1 MALTPSRL
9 KQSETALLLAFL
21 LVGHATLSSVAWVP
35 EYIDRLGVSFA
46 TWGTILGF
54 STIGAI
60 IPLMF
65 ASRLIMRFGSRPIM
79 RIGLYVGMVLLMSL
93 AWSDNPMVW
102 ALLNMSFTFSMSF
115 AGNAVNTHAVAIQS
129 FVTKPIV
136 TRMHAGW
143 SIGAVTAAITGA
155 LSTVFLSLELFL
167 ILVAVITVIAFELIR
182 PRLLSPEEDGHEA
195 DRAIH
200 VKRKPWQIPGKLWI
214 LSAGLIAA
222 VYPEVAV
229 VDWAAVFA
237 RDVLGAELSLR
248 AAPFA
253 TFMVGMI
260 IGRLAMPWLA
270 ERIHPNTVALRG
282 SLLAAGAL
290 ILSVVFS
297 GPVAS
302 ASVLLGIMLT
312 AVLWLIIGLGL
323 AGVAPTYFAAAAHI
337 PGVSTAWALSRM
349 QLINQLA
356 IIGAKALMGALA
368 GGFSLSVAYGFPVV
382 LLVIGAFVAW
392 RTTDKA
398 EASDYEEISPVTGTI
413 TLPIIR
419 EEGR

>member
-1 MALTPSRL
+1 MSPSPSRL
-9 KQSETALLLAFL
+9 KQSEIALLLAFL

-54 STIGAI
+54 STTGAI
-60 IPLMF
+60 VPLMF
-65 ASRLIMRFGSRPIM
+65 ASRVILRFGSRPIM
-79 RIGLYVGMVLLMSL
+79 RVGVYLGMAFLISL
-93 AWSDNPMVW
+93 GWSDNPVVW

-115 AGNAVNTHAVAIQS
+115 ASNAVNTHAVAIQS

-143 SIGAVTAAITGA
+143 SIGAVVAALTGA
-155 LSTVFLSLELFL
+155 LSTVFLSLEIFL
-167 ILVAVITVIAFELIR
+167 ILVAVVTVIAFELIR
-182 PRLLSPEEDGHEA
+182 PKLLSPDEDGHEA
-195 DRAIH
+195 DKAVH
-200 VKRKPWQIPGKLWI
+200 VKRKPWHIPGKLWI

-222 VYPEVAV
+222 VYPEVAI

-237 RDVLGAELSLR
+237 RDVLSAELSVR
-248 AAPFA
+248 AVPFA

-260 IGRLAMPWLA
+260 AGRLSMPWLA

-282 SLLAAGAL
+282 SLIAAGAL
-290 ILSVVFS
+290 SVSVAFS
-297 GPVAS
+297 GQVAS
-302 ASVLLGIMLT
+302 WSPMAGLVLT

-323 AGVAPTYFAAAAHI
+323 SGVAPTYFAAAAHL

-368 GGFSLSVAYGFPVV
+368 GGLSLSLAFVFPVI
-382 LLVIGAFVAW
+382 LLIIGSLVAW
-392 RTTDKA
+392 KTTEKA
-398 EASDYEEISPVTGTI
+398 EASDYDEISPVTGTI

-419 EEGR
+419 PDEK